1 MTENIV
7 VTGGSGMIGS
17 NLVNRLVRDGQNV
30 YNIDNLSGGSF
41 NSLTDNNFIYCDVSN
56 RQKLFDVLDY
66 ICPSIIFHCAAHFA
80 NQNSVDY
87 PLSDINDNLNA
98 LINILDY
105 AKMHNVKVIFTSSS
119 CVYGNNL
126 EIMSVDSELKPYD
139 TPYAINKFAGE
150 LYCKYYNNTFGVQLN
165 IVRIFN
171 TYGPG
176 ELPGKYRNVIPNFF
190 KLALSADDLVITGTG
205 SERRDFT
212 FVDDTIELLMKASH
226 SNYWNAD
233 VFNAGTGQSTE
244 ISNLAKKIK
253 NLTQSSSKIVYTD
266 RRKWDHVPVRVS
278 DITHSKKCLD
288 YSPSISLDE
297 GLRRTHLWL
306 QTRLG

>member
-1 MTENIV
+1 M
-7 VTGGSGMIGS
+7 
-17 NLVNRLVRDGQNV
+17 
-30 YNIDNLSGGSF
+30 
-41 NSLTDNNFIYCDVSN
+41 
-56 RQKLFDVLDY
+56 
-66 ICPSIIFHCAAHFA
+66 
-80 NQNSVDY
+80 
-87 PLSDINDNLNA
+87 
-98 LINILDY
+98 
-105 AKMHNVKVIFTSSS
+105 
-119 CVYGNNL
+119 
-126 EIMSVDSELKPYD
+126 
-139 TPYAINKFAGE
+139 
-150 LYCKYYNNTFGVQLN
+150 QLN
-165 IVRIFN
+165 IGRIFN